1 MPLLPGKSNIGH
13 NVKEMEQHGHP
24 KAQAVAAALHTA
36 LDDEE
41 VKSML
46 IPATNHKNDKQ
57 ANAGAW
63 GAGQT
68 SYNQSL
74 AAQAKRA
81 HGIVSYDESGTAQL
95 EQEANALGTS
105 DDLPYKPVTTM
116 TLKQIND
123 MGHELWA
130 GPHGNV
136 GSDVGNESSL
146 PQSAQKPIPVYPAGD
161 EVSPA
166 QSDPPDRRNDNLLTG
181 PNGANSN

>member
-36 LDDEE
+36 LDHEE
-41 VKSML
+41 CEDTKRERSGEFSDDYNEEMTAKARKV
-46 IPATNHKNDKQ
+46 
-57 ANAGAW
+57 GA
-63 GAGQT
+63 
-68 SYNQSL
+68 
-74 AAQAKRA
+74 
-81 HGIVSYDESGTAQL
+81 VDESGTAQL

-130 GPHGNV
+130 GPHGNI

-146 PQSAQKPIPVYPAGD
+146 PQSTQKPIPVYPAGD
-161 EVSPA
+161 EVSPT
-166 QSDPPDRRNDNLLTG
+166 QSAPPDRRNDNLLTG
-181 PNGANSN
+181 TERSE